1 VNFLAE
7 TTAGFVV
14 MVNEWLLPVASARV
28 CTDATVLVAI
38 DARQHRCAAAL
49 AAAAQIAA

>member
-14 MVNEWLLPVASARV
+14 MVNEWLLPVPAKSGFVRMLRA
-28 CTDATVLVAI
+28 VAI
-38 DARQHRCAAAL
+38 DAKQHRCVGSGG
-49 AAAAQIAA
+49 QIAA